1 MRRRFW
7 MKMAASVVIVTCLFA
22 AGDLAAQSPSKGP
35 DDQILPPLTPSVEEA
50 DSTAS
55 LSATDQ
61 PAGTGYSAGTVG
73 EATFQM
79 DMDTGSLIVLADEQ
93 TNEQIQKVLQSLD
106 RPIPQV
112 LIKVLFLE
120 VTHSNN
126 LDLGVEA
133 RYLAGSSPH
142 AAQYTPYLTTTGPSG
157 TNSINPPGMLAQN
170 PTLIGP
176 ATPATDLM
184 GNPMAPGELDLRDT
198 LKTAFGLASKSQGG
212 FYQILT
218 KDLDA
223 TIYALATVGK
233 MNVLSR
239 PSILTRNNEQAYI
252 QVGESVPYVTTTRY
266 VTGQVE
272 PINTVDY
279 RDTGIILQV
288 TPHITPEG
296 LVEMVI
302 DGNTG
307 ISATDWTR
315 PIQVTADVFQY
326 PITQRLVNTTVI
338 VPDGMTVVLGGL
350 MTDQLTNTV
359 SKVPILGDIPW
370 LGTAFRHTVTSKS
383 KTELIMFLTPHVV
396 EKSPSLKDL
405 SAAETKHVELAQSA
419 FTTSELDKHLD
430 DWQTYLSRPKAT
442 APGGFWK
449 RTMGQIWSAISIFQ

>member
-1 MRRRFW
+1 
-7 MKMAASVVIVTCLFA
+7 MKQRLYAKTLVCLVMGICLFVARA
-22 AGDLAAQSPSKGP
+22 AMAQSPSGRQ
-35 DDQILPPLTPSVEEA
+35 DEQILPPLIPAMEEA
-50 DSTAS
+50 DSTTA
-55 LSATDQ
+55 LPATDQ
-61 PAGTGYSAGTVG
+61 PKTGGYSAGKVG
-73 EATFQM
+73 EATFQF
-79 DMDTGSLIVLADEQ
+79 DQDTGSLIVLADEQ
-93 TNEQIQKVLQSLD
+93 TNEYIQRIIQNLD
-106 RPIPQV
+106 KPVPQV

-120 VTHSNN
+120 VTHSNS

-133 RYLAGSSPH
+133 RYLAGSSPD
-142 AAQYTPYLTTTGPSG
+142 AAHYTPYLTKSDG
-157 TNSINPPGMLAQN
+157 TILQN

-176 ATPATDLM
+176 GALDQK

-198 LKTAFGLASKSQGG
+198 IKTAFGLAAKSQGG

-233 MNVLSR
+233 LNILSR
-239 PSILTRNNEQAYI
+239 PSILARNNQQAYI
-252 QVGESVPYVTTTRY
+252 QIGESVPYVTTTRY
-266 VTGQVE
+266 VTGQAE
-272 PINTVDY
+272 PVNTVDY

-288 TPHITPEG
+288 TPRITPDG

-302 DGNTG
+302 DGNSG

-315 PIQVTADVFQY
+315 PIPVTAGVFQY

-338 VPDGMTVVLGGL
+338 VPDGMTVVIGGL
-350 MTDQLTNTV
+350 MTDQLTNTI

-383 KTELIMFLTPHVV
+383 KTELVIFLTPHVV
-396 EKSPSLKDL
+396 EKTPSLKDL
-405 SAAETKHVELAQSA
+405 SVAETKHVELAQSA
-419 FTTSELDKHLD
+419 FTNSELDKHLD
-430 DWQTYLSRPKAT
+430 NWQTYLSRPKAA